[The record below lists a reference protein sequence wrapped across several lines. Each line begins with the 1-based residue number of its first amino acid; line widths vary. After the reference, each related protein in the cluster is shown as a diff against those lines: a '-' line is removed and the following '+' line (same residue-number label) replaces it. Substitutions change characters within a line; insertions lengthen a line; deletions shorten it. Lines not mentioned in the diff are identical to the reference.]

1 MRVSVSQN
9 RRHFS
14 RLYARFLL
22 PAVLAIAFS
31 ASVFGQIGRHSISGF
46 VFSPERQP
54 VSQVSVE
61 VMNDVD
67 QVLQR
72 TRTEGSGRFVFR
84 GLSPGRFRVRVLPL
98 GLPYQEQT
106 VDVEIIIIGGSS
118 SVTEH
123 RDVFLKSSKP
133 ENRLSPTAGTIY
145 VQEVPDQAKKLYDDA
160 VSEFDRGRSEEGV
173 RLMMSSLEIFPE
185 YFAAL
190 ERLGLEFLKKR
201 NFEYARAVYI
211 KAVSVNDRSFW
222 SWYGLGISA
231 RELRHFEIALEAAK
245 KAYELDP
252 ASTEGALLLG
262 VMQRLS
268 KNYTEAEKALIHA
281 NSLSDGKSP
290 DVHWNLA
297 LLYGNDLKRYKEA
310 ADQLE
315 IYLRLSPKDPNRSN
329 VEKLIASFRDRSR
342 AP

>member
-1 MRVSVSQN
+1 MPVSIDQ
-9 RRHFS
+9 RRKLFP
-14 RLYARFLL
+14 RLLAGWLL
-22 PAVLAIAFS
+22 QAGLILAFS
-31 ASVFGQIGRHSISGF
+31 APVSAQIGRHSISGF

-54 VSQVSVE
+54 VSQVTVE

-84 GLSPGRFRVRVLPL
+84 GLSSGRFRVRVLPL

-106 VDVEIIIIGGSS
+106 VEVEIVIIGGSS

-123 RDVFLKSSKP
+123 RDFFLKSSKP
-133 ENRLSPTAGTIY
+133 ENRLSPAAGTIY
-145 VQEVPDQAKKLYDDA
+145 VQEVPDAARRLYEDA
-160 VSEFDRGRSEEGV
+160 VAEFDRGRAEEGI

-190 ERLGLEFLKKR
+190 ERLGLEFLKRR

-222 SWYGLGISA
+222 SWYGLGASA
-231 RELRHFEIALEAAK
+231 RELRHFAIALEAAR
-245 KAYELDP
+245 KAQELDP
-252 ASTEGALLLG
+252 ASLDAALLLG
-262 VMQRLS
+262 MMQRHF
-268 KNYTEAEKALIHA
+268 KNYAEAEKTLVHA
-281 NSLSDGKSP
+281 NTLSEAKSP

-310 ADQLE
+310 ADHLE
-315 IYLRLSPKDPNRSN
+315 LYLRLSPNDPNRVN
-329 VEKLIASFRDRSR
+329 VEKLIASFRERSR
-342 AP
+342 